1 MTAEPARTRPGPA
14 LSARMSRL
22 ERRNNTPEL
31 LLRRELHAMGLRYRV
46 HLAVPGNRRRSIDI
60 AFTRARLAV
69 FVDGC
74 FWHACPDH
82 GTSPRTNSDWW
93 QWKLERNVARDRD
106 TDHLLAAA
114 GWTVLRIWEHE
125 DPNAAA
131 TRVRASWLDLRVK

>member
-1 MTAEPARTRPGPA
+1 MTAEPPRTRPGA
-14 LSARMSRL
+14 VLSARMSRL
-22 ERRNNTPEL
+22 ARRNNTPEL

-46 HLAVPGNRRRSIDI
+46 QLAVPGNRRRSIDI

-106 TDHLLAAA
+106 TDRLLTTA

-125 DPNAAA
+125 DPRAAA
-131 TRVRASWLDLRVK
+131 MRVRACWLDLKAS